1 MKAMRT
7 PPPPTDL
14 LVLDLE
20 ERPWAAFASCRSADP
35 ELFFSPRDDATDE
48 AIRICRGCPVVA
60 ECLEW
65 ALESRVRYGIWGA
78 TTERERRRML
88 RRSA

>member
-1 MKAMRT
+1 MRAPNT
-7 PPPPTDL
+7 PVEL

-20 ERPWAAFASCRSADP
+20 ERPWAAYAACRDADP
-35 ELFFSPRDDATDE
+35 ELFFSSSE
-48 AIRICRGCPVVA
+48 AEVASAVRICGGCPVRE

-65 ALESRVRYGIWGA
+65 ALDTRVRYGIWGG
-78 TTERERRRML
+78 TTERERRRVL

>member
-1 MKAMRT
+1 MRT
-7 PPPPTDL
+7 PPPPTEL

-20 ERPWAAFASCRSADP
+20 ERPWASYGSCRGADP
-35 ELFFSPRDDATDE
+35 NLFFSAE
-48 AIRICRGCPVVA
+48 ANEVAAAVTICRGCPVSA

-65 ALESRVRYGIWGA
+65 ALETRVRYGIWGG

-88 RRSA
+88 RKSA

>member
-1 MKAMRT
+1 MRT
-7 PPPPTDL
+7 PPPPTEL

-20 ERPWAAFASCRSADP
+20 ERPWAAYASCRDADA
-35 ELFFSPRDDATDE
+35 ELFFSPHDDDAAAAKT
-48 AIRICRGCPVVA
+48 ICGGCPVAA

-65 ALESRVRYGIWGA
+65 ALETRVRYGIWGG

-88 RRSA
+88 RKSA

>member
-1 MKAMRT
+1 MRT
-7 PPPPTDL
+7 PPPPTEL

-20 ERPWAAFASCRSADP
+20 ERPWASYASCRDANP
-35 ELFFSPRDDATDE
+35 ELFFSGDE
-48 AIRICRGCPVVA
+48 ADMEAATTICRGCPVAA

-65 ALESRVRYGIWGA
+65 ALETRVRYGIWGG

-88 RRSA
+88 RKSA